1 MAQSLPDKLKRTEST
16 PPPRITVREGYLL
29 DYVSQ
34 TEKRETP
41 KELIRQRVARGI
53 VHELHINPD
62 DMETDVTVT
71 FTNEGGGSQR
81 KKVDIVIYQPGSDPE
96 KRGAADVARVVIVKN
111 PPNSGKRA
119 VAKLRDHQQAA
130 KDLDEL
136 KDVMSALPNST
147 YGMWTNGLD
156 FFHLK
161 REQGLFEDAFKPLA
175 FWPQVDETFSIQDH
189 ASTVRLR
196 SSDVESLKTAFR
208 RCHNFIHGN
217 EGMPKDAAFWQF
229 LYLIF
234 SKIHD
239 ERKPPEDRQFLAG
252 PDEQYSAEGRR
263 AIRGRVEPIFK
274 SVKREYPGVFAGNE
288 EITLSDRALAFLVSE
303 LAKYDFSRSDVD
315 VKGAAYQE
323 LVGTNLRGDRGQYFT
338 PKSVVNLAVEILD
351 PKPGERVFDPSCG
364 TGGFLVSTLAHQ
376 LDRFR
381 RERDQSPEDENT
393 REFNSVLEQLR
404 AYADEC
410 VYGADFDPFLVR
422 AAKMNVVLAS
432 GADGNIYHMDS
443 LAFPNGYLSGLETAR
458 KSVPLE
464 SIQVLLTNPPFGVDI
479 PITDPA
485 LLREYKLAQS
495 VEKVGDRFAPT
506 GKYVP
511 SVAPETLF
519 VEKCVKWLKPGGRM
533 AIVLPNGLLSNP
545 GDSAASI
552 RQWVVEHCWVL
563 ASIEVPIEAFIVEA
577 GVNILTSV
585 LFLKKKTDAEIREER
600 LSGAKN
606 YPVFMAVAETAGFD
620 RRGNTL
626 YKRAP
631 DGSEIIESRTL
642 VERVRVNGGFVE
654 REVTTPEKVEDN
666 DLKLIGLRY
675 REFRERFP
683 EPGSAPL

>member
-1 MAQSLPDKLKRTEST
+1 MAQPLPDRRKHSESSQF
-16 PPPRITVREGYLL
+16 PRLTVREGYLL

-34 TEKRETP
+34 KEKKETP
-41 KELIRQRVARGI
+41 KELVRQRVARGI

-62 DMETDVTVT
+62 DMETDATVSYT
-71 FTNEGGGSQR
+71 DAAGKNQR
-81 KKVDIVIYQPGSDPE
+81 KKVDLVIYQPGSHPE
-96 KRGAADVARVVIVKN
+96 TRGFTDVARAVIIKS
-111 PPNSGKRA
+111 PPNIGKRS
-119 VAKLRDHQQAA
+119 VAKLRDHRQAA

-136 KDVMSALPNST
+136 KDVMSTLPNCT

-161 REQGLFEDAFKPLA
+161 KEQGLFEDTFKPLA

-196 SSDVESLKTAFR
+196 SGDAESLKTAFR

-239 ERKPPEDRQFLAG
+239 ERRLPEDRRFLAG
-252 PDEQYSAEGRR
+252 PDEQYSEEGRK
-263 AIRGRVEPIFK
+263 AIRSRVEPIFDA
-274 SVKREYPGVFAGNE
+274 VKQAFPGVFVGNE
-288 EITLSDRALAFLVSE
+288 QITLSDRALAFLVSE

-323 LVGTNLRGDRGQYFT
+323 LVGANLRGDRGQYFT

-351 PKPGERVFDPSCG
+351 PKPDERVLDPACG

-376 LDRFR
+376 LSRFR
-381 RERDQSPEDENT
+381 KWRDQSPEDENT

-404 AYADEC
+404 DYANRF
-410 VYGADFDPFLVR
+410 VFGADFDPFLVR

-432 GADGNIYHMDS
+432 QADGNIYHIDS
-443 LAFPNGYLSGLETAR
+443 LAFPNGYLDSLEDAKR
-458 KSVPLE
+458 RIPLG
-464 SIQVLLTNPPFGVDI
+464 SIDVLLTNPPFGADI

-485 LLREYKLAQS
+485 LLRDYKLAQS
-495 VEKVGDRFAPT
+495 VEKVGDRLSLS
-506 GKYVP
+506 GKYIS

-545 GDSAASI
+545 GEGATAI
-552 RQWVVEHCWVL
+552 RQWILEQCWVL
-563 ASIEVPIEAFIVEA
+563 ASVEVPIEAFIVEA

-585 LFLKKKTDAEIREER
+585 LFLKKKTEAEKKEER
-600 LSGAKN
+600 LAGSKD
-606 YPVFMAVAETAGFD
+606 YPVFMAVAETSGFD

-631 DGSEIIESRTL
+631 DGTEIVETKTV
-642 VERVRVNGGFVE
+642 VERIRVNGGIVE

-666 DLKLIGLRY
+666 DLKLVSAKY
-675 REFRERFP
+675 SEFRQQYP
-683 EPGSAPL
+683 EPGSAHP